1 MGQVA
6 AEGPPAAHWCGW
18 RHPGGP
24 VGGSSELY
32 GGLATT
38 EPASC
43 WSASRS
49 AHLLRT
55 APVTRADQGT
65 VAAWSQLSLAMGEAL
80 APVGWDVWGGESHSR
95 APGLGS
101 GPPCMRH
108 AVPRPVR
115 AGPGPGCG
123 RAPRTRPACLSGVPR
138 PTRRGRVGTRLP
150 GPLRSFRARDQ
161 TVRVTLR
168 SRPTSSHSGL
178 PKLKP
183 GSTANPARGA
193 T

>member
-6 AEGPPAAHWCGW
+6 TEGPPAAHWCGW

-24 VGGSSELY
+24 VGGTSELY
-32 GGLATT
+32 GGLATA

-55 APVTRADQGT
+55 APVTGADQGT
-65 VAAWSQLSLAMGEAL
+65 AGRVVSAVPGNGRGCR
-80 APVGWDVWGGESHSR
+80 PC
-95 APGLGS
+95 GLGRVGRRVSLPGSWS
-101 GPPCMRH
+101 GRWPSVMRH

-123 RAPRTRPACLSGVPR
+123 RAPRIRPACLSGVPR
-138 PTRRGRVGTRLP
+138 PTRHGRVGTRLP